1 LRSGLSTGSDE
12 LRARHGVGVE
22 RCVDGETKTR
32 TSLGVSSGEGHTLGL
47 KGSATGDGKLVA
59 SNVVLSTTSS
69 ASSVESNSLS
79 PEQVVTGGDVGWNLE
94 VKLSAYLSLACFS
107 QVIDENS
114 QL

>member
-1 LRSGLSTGSDE
+1 
-12 LRARHGVGVE
+12 
-22 RCVDGETKTR
+22 VDGETKTR
-32 TSLGVSSGEGHTLGL
+32 ASLGVSSGEGHTLRL

-94 VKLSAYLSLACFS
+94 VKLSAYLSLASFS